1 MPSMVCIIVCIRQAN
16 DGSVVALTGGI
27 SAMGGW
33 VNSNAGGVCMY
44 VGRHAIVVRI

>member
-33 VNSNAGGVCMY
+33 VNSNAGGGMY
-44 VGRHAIVVRI
+44 VGRHAIVVMI